1 MGSESR
7 ARFLDYFKMILS
19 ELFGYFPEG
28 SAVSY
33 EKQIS
38 QPQPDPRPR
47 WRCADPIRLRRSLSG
62 SLLLNLSL
70 VPL

>member
-7 ARFLDYFKMILS
+7 ARFLDYFKLILS

-33 EKQIS
+33 EKQMKS
-38 QPQPDPRPR
+38 RF
-47 WRCADPIRLRRSLSG
+47 LSH
-62 SLLLNLSL
+62 SPTL
-70 VPL
+70 VLAGAALIQSACVDHSAGLCC